1 MEGYLLYDT
10 KNEENQYGCKNFNK
24 YTEENP
30 IVGDSPFIIVKSGL
44 CSVTEKVRNIEK
56 AGGHAAIIIN
66 DKNDTPEK
74 NVSC

>member
-10 KNEENQYGCKNFNK
+10 KNEKNQYGCEKFNK

-30 IVGDSPFIIVKSGL
+30 IVGDSPFVIVKIGK
-44 CSVTEKVRNIEK
+44 CSATQKVRNIEE

-66 DKNDTPEK
+66 DKN
-74 NVSC
+74 